1 MFRKKRYTVVD
12 NETGEAVGQLSRL
25 PSKSEDIDNY
35 LRVFYKNPLFKA
47 KLRYPVRAVLFCI
60 ASRMPYSNA
69 GYAVNISSALKEK
82 IGEECDMSIPTV
94 DRCIST
100 LLGRGYLYRVGRGE
114 YLINPYLFGK
124 GPAAAIQ
131 ARRDEWDIL
140 ITPTQENASTG
151 PETASEKKN
160 TPA

>member
-1 MFRKKRYTVVD
+1 MFKKKRYTVVD

-69 GYAVNISSALKEK
+69 GYAVNISRSLKEEMGK
-82 IGEECDMSIPTV
+82 ELDMSIPTV